1 MADTPETPPVV
12 TPDVLTLRTPFDV
25 GDIEQHV
32 ATMFPNGT
40 AAFRA
45 GIVANLLAM
54 AEAGD
59 SPLDWAVRSEG
70 PPTITVPPIDT
81 PTTPP
86 PVVPTF
92 LPTTPPPWGG
102 IGLSEL
108 TLANGVRLSLAD
120 YIWGSLRSAFVV
132 DPQGEG
138 DRWVAF
144 SYGPSQRIAG
154 GSFTANR
161 AHTNVPRNGD
171 SGLPKDWAMFVRR
184 WRAHCDMPLLTPLL
198 NFAAETTVEFQYNN
212 DKRYASSTLLDLL
225 MGQQHIADDDT
236 RPHADV
242 MGLPVHMREGL
253 NYEVVVEC
261 RSSTALDELRE
272 HLRQP
277 LGVAADLERL
287 EQLAIDLNHDATRA
301 LAAEIARM
309 RTRLP
314 RPRPLLCWVHLEG
327 YLLRVVS

>member
-1 MADTPETPPVV
+1 MADTDTPETPPAV
-12 TPDVLTLRTPFDV
+12 TPDAV
-25 GDIEQHV
+25 DIAQQV
-32 ATMFPNGT
+32 ATTVALMFPNGT

-59 SPLDWAVRSEG
+59 SPLDWAVRAEG
-70 PPTITVPPIDT
+70 PPTTAAVPPPIDT
-81 PTTPP
+81 PEPTTPP
-86 PVVPTF
+86 PVVVPTF
-92 LPTTPPPWGG
+92 LPTTPPWGG
-102 IGLSEL
+102 FGLPTL
-108 TLANGVRLSLAD
+108 TLANGVQLSLAD
-120 YIWGSLRSAFVV
+120 YTWDSLRSAFVV

-144 SYGPSQRIAG
+144 SYGPSQRIVG

-198 NFAAETTVEFQYNN
+198 NFAAETTVEFQYN

-261 RSSTALDELRE
+261 RSSSALDELRE

-277 LGVAADLERL
+277 LGVAADLETLERL
-287 EQLAIDLNHDATRA
+287 ALGLNQDATRA
-301 LAAEIARM
+301 LAAEIARV